1 LLRKATH
8 NWHERVLF
16 YDIPRGTLVVMAS
29 KQAKPRKP
37 RRKKPRAGE
46 YVNLEHP
53 NWEPLLGL
61 ARIYVDEFMWMGEVE
76 LEHGVRLQ
84 SYKHWWTRRY
94 IHLDGEGK
102 AWTYREDGRYEP
114 LVTDLVEHFNR
125 VVRWH
130 YAGQHEFD
138 LEVAREQRE
147 QREAEEAKDG
157 KPASELPWA
166 VGVDEE
172 DIPF

>member
-1 LLRKATH
+1 
-8 NWHERVLF
+8 
-16 YDIPRGTLVVMAS
+16 MAS
-29 KQAKPRKP
+29 KQPKQRKP

-46 YVNLEHP
+46 YVNFDQP

-61 ARIYVDEFMWMGEVE
+61 ARIYVGEFMWMGEIE

-94 IHLDGEGK
+94 IHLDSEGN
-102 AWTYREDGRYEP
+102 AWFYREDGRYEQ
-114 LVTDLVEHFNR
+114 LVTDIVEHFNR

-130 YAGQHEFD
+130 YAGQHDFD
-138 LEVAREQRE
+138 FEVAREERE
-147 QREAEEAKDG
+147 LREAEEAKYG
-157 KPASELPWA
+157 KPPSDLART